1 MIILIYINLHSRIFS
16 EQYLTLSTVNFRVCD
31 PTIIYI
37 GDDRVNR
44 FICL

>member
-1 MIILIYINLHSRIFS
+1 MIILIYITLHSRIFS